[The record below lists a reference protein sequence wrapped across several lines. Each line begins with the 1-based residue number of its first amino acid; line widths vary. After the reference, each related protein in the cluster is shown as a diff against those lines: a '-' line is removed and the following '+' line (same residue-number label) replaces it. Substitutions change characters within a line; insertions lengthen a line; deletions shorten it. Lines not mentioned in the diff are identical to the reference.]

1 MATIIGCLLSPASEV
16 STCDYLR
23 NKSALD
29 EVMGVD
35 FSGLSKNKLYA
46 ISDLLLKHKGKIETQ
61 LFEHEKTALQFEE
74 VVTLF
79 DLTNTYFE
87 GQSKQNDN
95 AAFGR
100 SKEKRSDCVLVS

>member
-1 MATIIGCLLSPASEV
+1 MATIIGHLLSPDSEV

-29 EVMGVD
+29 EVMDVD
-35 FSGLSKNKLYA
+35 FRGLSKNKLYE

-61 LFEHEKTALQFEE
+61 LFEHEKTVLQFEE
-74 VVTLF
+74 IVTLF

-87 GQSKQNDN
+87 GQSKQNDH
-95 AAFGR
+95 ARFGSIQR
-100 SKEKRSDCVLVS
+100 KAQ